1 MYSFSV
7 CLLGGW
13 GGRKERKKGRKE
25 GWKKERQDGRKEER
39 REGRKEERKKG
50 RKEFLD
56 EQDGNKRV
64 KHISDDV

>member
-1 MYSFSV
+1 M
-7 CLLGGW
+7 
-13 GGRKERKKGRKE
+13 KERRKD
-25 GWKKERQDGRKEER
+25 GW
-39 REGRKEERKKG
+39 KEERKKG